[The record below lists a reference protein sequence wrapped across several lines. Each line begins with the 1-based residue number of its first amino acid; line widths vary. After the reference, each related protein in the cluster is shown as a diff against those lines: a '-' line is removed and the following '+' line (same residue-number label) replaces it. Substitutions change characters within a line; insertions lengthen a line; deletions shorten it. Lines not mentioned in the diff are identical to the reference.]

1 LICTINRIGGFFFHG
16 VEWSWRYKI
25 WLRLEERE
33 YEVDLGVLGSPEEW
47 LGSTTRRLRLFCFSS
62 VLWLLL
68 VLEADDLYANLIDI
82 KVIQQD
88 AFALCM

>member
-1 LICTINRIGGFFFHG
+1 LIGDSDQQGVFLCHG
-16 VEWSWRYKI
+16 VEWSWRYEI

-47 LGSTTRRLRLFCFSS
+47 LGSATRRLRLFCFSS